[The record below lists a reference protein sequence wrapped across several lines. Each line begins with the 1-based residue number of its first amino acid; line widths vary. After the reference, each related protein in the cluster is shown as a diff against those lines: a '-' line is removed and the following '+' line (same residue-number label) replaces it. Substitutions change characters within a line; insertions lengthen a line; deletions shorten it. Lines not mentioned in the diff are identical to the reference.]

1 MRLFNKVANVFFG
14 LIAAVGLFVPLVGYS
29 AAVVSGNY
37 SFFDLVKN
45 AFTSKSDTGFFE
57 ILNGLGEYGY
67 KIKAII
73 MCIALLAGVVLLFA
87 LIIVSFTN
95 AGFLTQSILSGLSFA
110 GFVAAMALFNNFAAA
125 IESGAVPISAI
136 SGLFS
141 SDSLGGDLSSIV
153 AGFLAGLGAGTD
165 KQVFSLFLGWG
176 AYILSVMTGIMLVIN
191 VLYTV
196 FKKKVYELDGV
207 SEKALAEQKKRKKS
221 KKSAE
226 PVLEQEAAEP
236 AGVQAEK
243 PAEPSGASK
252 KGQGVNPNTSKKKL
266 KKRSKK

>member
-1 MRLFNKVANVFFG
+1 
-14 LIAAVGLFVPLVGYS
+14 
-29 AAVVSGNY
+29 
-37 SFFDLVKN
+37 
-45 AFTSKSDTGFFE
+45 
-57 ILNGLGEYGY
+57 
-67 KIKAII
+67 

-110 GFVAAMALFNNFAAA
+110 GFVAAMALFNNFAVAL
-125 IESGAVPISAI
+125 ESGAVPISAI

-266 KKRSKK
+266 KKRSYKKCGDYRPCRPR